1 VLVVDDNPTNR
12 EILLRQLSG
21 WGIRAEGVA
30 SGTRALQVVRSPLD
44 GVPFDLVLLDMMMPE
59 MDGLEVARSI
69 RADPAVA
76 DVPLVLLTSAGAMPE
91 GPAASVVDLVLTK
104 PVRARELQDAL
115 GRERRVPARAAPPQ
129 RSVPVPQGVRVLL
142 VEDNVVN
149 QEVALAFLEGLG
161 CRTTVAADGGE
172 AVTRAAAG
180 AFDLILMDCM
190 MPGMDGF
197 EATRAIRE
205 GEAAGGAPR
214 VPIVALTA
222 SAMEGERERC
232 LAAGMD
238 DYLAKPLG
246 QERLEAMLARWVRG
260 VVPAPPPPTAAAST
274 TGPVLDPAALDA
286 LRRYRR
292 GPGGVGL
299 LTRAGEAYLRDTP
312 TKIQALRASL
322 ATLDRT
328 GIRRLAHTLKSSS
341 AMFGATALAELCQ
354 GLETEAPVLS
364 AGDGDRRLATVEREY
379 ARVEQALLDTLE
391 AERSH
396 G

>member
-21 WGIRAEGVA
+21 WGVRAEGVA
-30 SGTRALQVVRSPLD
+30 SGTRALQVLRAPLD
-44 GVPFDLVLLDMMMPE
+44 RVPFDLVLLDMMMPD

-69 RADPAVA
+69 RADGALA

-115 GRERRVPARAAPPQ
+115 ARERRGAGPAPAPRGREASPA
-129 RSVPVPQGVRVLL
+129 GARVLL

-161 CRTTVAADGGE
+161 CRTTVAADGRE
-172 AVTRAAAG
+172 AATVFAAN

-190 MPGMDGF
+190 MPDMDGF
-197 EATRAIRE
+197 ETTRAIRE
-205 GEAAGGAPR
+205 HEAAAGTPR

-222 SAMEGERERC
+222 SVLAGERERC
-232 LAAGMD
+232 LEAGMD
-238 DYLAKPLG
+238 DYLTKPLG
-246 QERLEAMLARWVRG
+246 QERLEAMLARWIRRAG
-260 VVPAPPPPTAAAST
+260 PPPAEAPMVAPRPEA
-274 TGPVLDPAALDA
+274 VLDPAALDA
-286 LRRYRR
+286 LRRYPR
-292 GPGGVGL
+292 GPGGAAL
-299 LTRAGEAYLRDTP
+299 LARAGEAYLRDAP

-322 ATLDRT
+322 AIMDRA
-328 GIRRLAHTLKSSS
+328 GVRRLAHTLKSSS
-341 AMFGATALAELCQ
+341 AMFGAATLAELCQ
-354 GLETEAPVLS
+354 GLETGAPALT
-364 AGDGDRRLATVEREY
+364 AADGEQRLAAVEREY
-379 ARVEQALLDTLE
+379 ARVEQALQHVLDT
-391 AERSH
+391 ERSH